1 MKLTETTTL
10 LSADIP
16 VAEFSDF
23 MRLGSGFAD
32 DGGQN
37 VLLETVLRAAMGAI
51 EMRIGKILIARG
63 FNWQI
68 YVWRRDRSAQV
79 LPVAPVN
86 VISQIV
92 QIDDTGAL
100 TPVDAADYRLEFDAA
115 RPRIV
120 PTKGFLPEVP
130 INGSTVISFDAG
142 YGIWVDVPSDLRQ
155 AVFLLAANYYEN
167 RNDLARSGGQM
178 PFGVLAL
185 LEPYRDIRLGAA

>member
-10 LSADIP
+10 LAADIP
-16 VAEFSDF
+16 VAEFSGF

-32 DGGQN
+32 DGSQD

-51 EMRIGKILIARG
+51 EARIGKILIARG

-86 VISQIV
+86 AISQIV
-92 QIDDTGAL
+92 MIDDLGVS
-100 TPVDAADYRLEFDAA
+100 TPVNVADYRLEFDTA

-120 PTKGFLPEVP
+120 PTKGNLPEVP
-130 INGSTVISFDAG
+130 VNGSTVISFDAG
-142 YGIWVDVPSDLRQ
+142 YGIWLDVPADLRQ

-167 RNDLARSGGQM
+167 RNDLGKAAGQM
-178 PFGVLAL
+178 PFGVAAL

>member
-1 MKLTETTTL
+1 MKLTETTPL
-10 LSADIP
+10 LTADIP

-51 EMRIGKILIARG
+51 EKRVGKILIARG

-68 YVWRRDRSAQV
+68 YIWRRDRRAQV
-79 LPVAPVN
+79 LPVAPIN
-86 VISQIV
+86 AISQIMM
-92 QIDDTGAL
+92 IDDLGVSSV
-100 TPVDAADYRLEFDAA
+100 VDPSVYRLEFDNA
-115 RPRIV
+115 RPRV
-120 PTKGFLPEVP
+120 MPMATNLPEVP
-130 INGSTVISFDAG
+130 VNGSAVITFDAG

-167 RNDLARSGGQM
+167 RNDLVKASGQM

>member
-1 MKLTETTTL
+1 MKLTETTPL
-10 LSADIP
+10 LTADIP

-51 EMRIGKILIARG
+51 EKRISKILIARG

-68 YVWRRDRSAQV
+68 YIWRRDRRAQV
-79 LPVAPVN
+79 LPVAPIN
-86 VISQIV
+86 AISQIMM
-92 QIDDTGAL
+92 IDDLGVSSV
-100 TPVDAADYRLEFDAA
+100 VDPSVYRLEFDNA
-115 RPRIV
+115 RPRV
-120 PTKGFLPEVP
+120 MPMATNLPEVP
-130 INGSTVISFDAG
+130 VNGSAVITFDAG

-167 RNDLARSGGQM
+167 RNDLVKASGQM